1 MAAARAWLIATPLVG
16 FVPTK
21 AGAVAVR
28 VVAVVGLAAV
38 VVVLVL
44 VAVVRVAVVLGVFFA
59 VLVVVLVVLEEPPVC
74 VVALELVLVVALAEE
89 GCVVV
94 TRAGLPEP
102 HAASTAATAVPR
114 PSAVATGESFI
125 GGR

>member
-38 VVVLVL
+38 VVV
-44 VAVVRVAVVLGVFFA
+44 VVCVTVAVVLAVFRA
-59 VLVVVLVVLEEPPVC
+59 VLVVVLLVVEELVAC
-74 VVALELVLVVALAEE
+74 VVALEVMLVVALAEE
-89 GCVVV
+89 DWVVV
-94 TRAGLPEP
+94 VEAGLPEP
-102 HAASTAATAVPR
+102 QAASTAATAVPR
-114 PSAVATGESFI
+114 QSAVAVGRSFI
-125 GGR
+125 GGC

>member
-1 MAAARAWLIATPLVG
+1 MAAARAWLIAGPLVG

-44 VAVVRVAVVLGVFFA
+44 GAVVGVTVVLVVFLA
-59 VLVVVLVVLEEPPVC
+59 VLVVVRVMLEEPPDDVA
-74 VVALELVLVVALAEE
+74 ALELVLVVALAEE
-89 GCVVV
+89 GCVAV

-102 HAASTAATAVPR
+102 QAASTAATAVPR
-114 PSAVATGESFI
+114 PKAVARGESFM